1 MRTTKL
7 ALAVL
12 TTLALSMPE
21 SPGHAQSW
29 PTQTWPTQV
38 VKIIT
43 PFPPG
48 SGGDIT
54 ARPFAEKLAKR
65 WGKPVIVENRPGA
78 DGIIA
83 VTAVL
88 NSSDGHTLLYT
99 NGGPLTSNLL
109 SHAGSLPYNADDL
122 LPIAAAADVYVAIGV
137 PASLATSSLSDFV
150 AQARSKQGQFNWSGT
165 PGSLD
170 YLVPGF
176 LKRAGIDLP
185 RVPYRE
191 VSLAMQDLAENRLQ
205 LYVAALA
212 TQQPMAQSGK
222 IKIIAVTNSQ
232 RSPSM
237 PDVPTAREAG
247 FPELEYEA
255 FLGFFAP
262 RGMPASLRER
272 ISADLRA
279 IGAEGDLAS
288 RFDPIGMRMRVT
300 SPAELQKIVADE
312 RAALARHTQAAPK

>member
-1 MRTTKL
+1 MRTTNL

-12 TTLALSMPE
+12 TTLALSMPA

-29 PTQTWPTQV
+29 PTQV
-38 VKIIT
+38 VKIVT

-122 LPIAAAADVYVAIGV
+122 LPVAAAAAAYVAIGV
-137 PASLATSSLSDFV
+137 PASLATNSLSEFV
-150 AQARSKQGQFNWSGT
+150 AQARLKEGRFNWSGT

-176 LKRAGIDLP
+176 LKRAGIDIP

-191 VSLAMQDLAENRLQ
+191 VSLAMQDLAQDRLQ

-212 TQQPMAQSGK
+212 TQLPMAQSGK
-222 IKIIAVTNSQ
+222 IKIIALTNSQ

-262 RGMPASLRER
+262 RGMPAGLRER
-272 ISADLRA
+272 ISADLQA
-279 IGAEGDLAS
+279 VGAEADLAS
-288 RFDPIGMRMRVT
+288 RFDAIGMRVRVT

-312 RAALARHTQAAPK
+312 RAALARYTQAAR